1 MKVIHHK
8 SVCTDNGVWIIED
21 VVVDW
26 PEDAPLPDTGEFEPL
41 PE

>member
-8 SVCTDNGVWIIED
+8 SACTDNGAWIIED

-26 PEDAPLPDTGEFEPL
+26 PEDAPLPATGEFEPL